1 MQTIGI
7 AIDRQRTYGR
17 RLCQGIVDYAR
28 ANTDWT
34 LRIVEFDEFE
44 RTSRVTDCDGFIARV
59 LNDRLAERLAATGK
73 PVVDVFCER
82 THDGFASVDQN
93 ARLVGQLAARHFI
106 EHLFSRFAFCGYNG
120 LSYSDM
126 RRDSFVHCLDL
137 NHFDC
142 KVYRTPPSVI
152 RELGSKRSRS
162 ESLHRPSDGRRL
174 RNWLAALAKPVAVF
188 CANDMRAYQ
197 TIQACHALGIRVP
210 EEVAV
215 LGVDDELVCEFL
227 SPTLSSIDPNGRGV
241 GFKAAETLDRMLAN
255 PRVVP
260 PPATVEPLR
269 LVARGST
276 NIFPVNPPWLS
287 SALVFIRS
295 NITQKLTASDVY
307 RHLGKSHTLVDTA
320 FRNVL
325 RSSVQKEINR
335 QRLAEAKR
343 LINSTDLP
351 VGQVAKLAGFAS
363 PQYFCAAFGKAFGQ
377 SPSAMRENGKQP
389 PDVSGEARRAR
400 DPSRYA

>member
-1 MQTIGI
+1 MKTIGI

-34 LRIVEFDEFE
+34 LRIVEFDELE
-44 RTSRVTDCDGFIARV
+44 RASRVADCDGFIARV
-59 LNDRLAERLAATGK
+59 LSDRLADRLAATGK

-82 THDGFASVDQN
+82 THEGFASVDQN

-106 EHLFSRFAFCGYNG
+106 EHLFSSFAFCGYNG

-126 RRDSFVHCLDL
+126 RRDAFVHCLAL
-137 NHFDC
+137 NHFGC
-142 KVYRTPPSVI
+142 KVYRTPSSVI
-152 RELGSKRSRS
+152 RELGSRRSRD

-174 RNWLAALAKPVAVF
+174 QSWLAALAKPVAVF

-210 EEVAV
+210 EEVSV

-241 GFKAAETLDRMLAN
+241 GFNAAATLDGMFAR
-255 PRVVP
+255 PGVVP
-260 PPATVEPLR
+260 EPIKVRPLR

-295 NITQKLTASDVY
+295 NLSRKLTAADVY

-325 RSSVQKEINR
+325 HSSVQKEINR
-335 QRLAEAKR
+335 LKLAEAKR
-343 LINSTDLP
+343 LVCTTAMPL
-351 VGQVAKLAGFAS
+351 GQIAKVSGFAS
-363 PQYFCAAFGKAFGQ
+363 PQYFCAAFGRAFGR
-377 SPSAMRENGKQP
+377 SPSAMREGIRSSS
-389 PDVSGEARRAR
+389 VSDGERRER
-400 DPSRYA
+400 GPSTCA

>member
-1 MQTIGI
+1 MKTIGI

-17 RLCQGIVDYAR
+17 RLCQGIVGYAR
-28 ANTDWT
+28 AHTDWT
-34 LRIVEFDEFE
+34 LRIVEFDELE
-44 RTSRVTDCDGFIARV
+44 RASRVADCDGFIARV
-59 LNDRLAERLAATGK
+59 LNDRLADRLAATGK

-82 THDGFASVDQN
+82 THEGFASVDQN
-93 ARLVGQLAARHFI
+93 ARLIGQLAARHFI
-106 EHLFSRFAFCGYNG
+106 EHLFSHFAFCGYNG

-126 RRDSFVHCLDL
+126 RRDAFVHCLAL

-142 KVYRTPPSVI
+142 KVYRTPASVI
-152 RELGSKRSRS
+152 RELGSKRSRD

-174 RNWLAALAKPVAVF
+174 QSWISSLAKPVAVF

-241 GFKAAETLDRMLAN
+241 GFKAAETLDTMLAN
-255 PRVVP
+255 PSRTP
-260 PPATVEPLR
+260 DPAKVEPLH

-276 NIFPVNPPWLS
+276 NTFPVNPPWLS
-287 SALVFIRS
+287 SALVFIRG
-295 NITQKLTASDVY
+295 NIAKKLTASDVY

-325 RSSVQKEINR
+325 HSSVQKEINR
-335 QRLAEAKR
+335 QRLSEAKR
-343 LINSTDLP
+343 LISSTDLP
-351 VGQVAKLAGFAS
+351 IGQIAKLAGFAS

-377 SPSAMRENGKQP
+377 SPSAMRESSKP
-389 PDVSGEARRAR
+389 SDVSGEGRRAR
-400 DPSRYA
+400 GPSKCA

>member
-1 MQTIGI
+1 
-7 AIDRQRTYGR
+7 
-17 RLCQGIVDYAR
+17 
-28 ANTDWT
+28 
-34 LRIVEFDEFE
+34 
-44 RTSRVTDCDGFIARV
+44 
-59 LNDRLAERLAATGK
+59 
-73 PVVDVFCER
+73 
-82 THDGFASVDQN
+82 
-93 ARLVGQLAARHFI
+93 
-106 EHLFSRFAFCGYNG
+106 
-120 LSYSDM
+120 M

-162 ESLHRPSDGRRL
+162 ESLHRPSDERRL

-260 PPATVEPLR
+260 PPATVKPLR

-335 QRLAEAKR
+335 QRLTEAKR

-351 VGQVAKLAGFAS
+351 VGQVAELAGFAS

-377 SPSAMRENGKQP
+377 SPSAMRESSKP
-389 PDVSGEARRAR
+389 SDVSGEGRRAR
-400 DPSRYA
+400 GPSKCA

>member
-1 MQTIGI
+1 MKTIGI

-34 LRIVEFDEFE
+34 LRIVEFYELE
-44 RTSRVTDCDGFIARV
+44 RTSRVADCDGFIARV

-73 PVVDVFCER
+73 PVVDVFCEHPR
-82 THDGFASVDQN
+82 PGFASVDQN
-93 ARLVGQLAARHFI
+93 ARLIGQLAARHFI
-106 EHLFSRFAFCGYNG
+106 EHLFSSFAFCGYNG

-126 RRDSFVHCLDL
+126 RRDAFVHCLDL

-142 KVYRTPPSVI
+142 SVYHTPSSVI
-152 RELGSKRSRS
+152 RELGSKRSRD

-174 RNWLAALAKPVAVF
+174 RSWLASLPKPIAVF

-197 TIQACHALGIRVP
+197 AIQACHALRIRVP
-210 EEVAV
+210 DEVAV

-241 GFKAAETLDRMLAN
+241 GFKAAKTLDSMLSN
-255 PRVVP
+255 PSKVP
-260 PPATVEPLR
+260 DPAKVEPLR

-287 SALVFIRS
+287 SALVFIRG
-295 NITQKLTASDVY
+295 NIAKKLTASDVY
-307 RHLGKSHTLVDTA
+307 SHLGKSHTIVDTA

-325 RSSVQKEINR
+325 HSSVQKEINK

-343 LINSTDLP
+343 LINSTELP
-351 VGQVAKLAGFAS
+351 IGQIARLAGFAS
-363 PQYFCAAFGKAFGQ
+363 PQYLCAAFGKAFGL
-377 SPSAMRENGKQP
+377 SPSAMREKGRKP
-389 PDVSGEARRAR
+389 GITGEERRAR
-400 DPSRYA
+400 GPSTCV